1 MLVSLKLKSGPHER
15 GRKKKRKKKEKILIF
30 ISLIKEKKIQNPQT
44 MILNGR
50 PYSSQRVFRQKGK
63 FPFIVLDNRISLFVM
78 YRIHMHSKTDVHNCF
93 HCWDFF

>member
-1 MLVSLKLKSGPHER
+1 ML
-15 GRKKKRKKKEKILIF
+15 
-30 ISLIKEKKIQNPQT
+30 T

-50 PYSSQRVFRQKGK
+50 PYPSQRVFRQKGK

-93 HCWDFF
+93 HCLDFF